1 MIFTSFHGWGGSR
14 GGGWSTDDPS
24 VVGGLVLQILNSG
37 DQISCCRKY
46 DGPALRFKTVYC
58 FESQPIKYG
67 KSGLETVF
75 RKGIREGWEWREGP
89 ID

>member
-1 MIFTSFHGWGGSR
+1 MDGVAVGVGAGLLMTR
-14 GGGWSTDDPS
+14 S

-46 DGPALRFKTVYC
+46 DGPTLRFKTVYC

-75 RKGIREGWEWREGP
+75 WKGIREGWE
-89 ID
+89 

>member
-1 MIFTSFHGWGGSR
+1 MGPGLLMT
-14 GGGWSTDDPS
+14 PS
-24 VVGGLVLQILNSG
+24 SVGGLVLQLLNSG
-37 DQISCCRKY
+37 NQISCCRKY
-46 DGPALRFKTVYC
+46 DGPALRFKTVCC

-75 RKGIREGWEWREGP
+75 GKGIREGWEWREVP